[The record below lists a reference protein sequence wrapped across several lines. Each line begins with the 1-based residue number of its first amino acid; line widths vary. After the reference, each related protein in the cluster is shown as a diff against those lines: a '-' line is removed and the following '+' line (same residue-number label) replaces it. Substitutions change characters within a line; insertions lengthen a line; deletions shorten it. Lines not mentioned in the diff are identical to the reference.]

1 MWAVSVYIWPSFF
14 DDPIFQSE
22 FDGVAVADAPDLF
35 LQVPFTARPYEQKPQ
50 VLLVV
55 VETQSNEL
63 AVLIQALGGEVQPL
77 GGSRFCFDD
86 QFNRGVA
93 ELLVAVE
100 AVAYGKELLAVE
112 FHQAFGAVA
121 TGLEGF
127 DNFHI
132 VT

>member
-1 MWAVSVYIWPSFF
+1 MWALSVYIGPSFF

-22 FDGVAVADAPDLF
+22 FDGVAVADAPDLV
-35 LQVPFTARPYEQKPQ
+35 LHIPFTARPHDQKPQ
-50 VLLVV
+50 VFLVV
-55 VETQSNEL
+55 MDTQGYKL
-63 AVLIQALGGEVQPL
+63 TVLIQAFGGEVQPRS
-77 GGSRFCFDD
+77 GGSFCFDD

-93 ELLVAVE
+93 ELLFAVE
-100 AVAYGKELLAVE
+100 AVAYGEELLAVE